1 MTELTKEALE
11 RQQEILADIAFE
23 AGNRWARTDST
34 LCGKVIDALNGSR
47 GLIEEFIDWANEFDL
62 LWEAGELD
70 PEDYIGELCRFADRK
85 LTELFRDHA

>member
-1 MTELTKEALE
+1 MSELTKEALE

-23 AGNRWARTDST
+23 AGNRWARADSRA
-34 LCGKVIDALNGSR
+34 CGKVIDALNGSR
-47 GLIEEFIDWANEFDL
+47 GLMEEFIDWANEFDM

-70 PEDYIGELCRFADRK
+70 QEDYIGELCRFADRK